1 MMNSTTMQRQ
11 KRIITH
17 ITHYALLLLIILVFT
32 NVNYTERQKENH
44 SQTLVFWYIFTH
56 FTTQFTVYFCSIE
69 QPMCGIQNSLH
80 VYGIWG
86 KCVHVSMGGRLYFSM
101 SMWRQEANF
110 FCCLSLTFCL
120 DWLASKAL
128 GCLSFHV
135 PVLGECRIL
144 SPSYTQYAMPFL
156 PSPQGHV
163 LTPSTYLK
171 PCTPLNTMSL
181 PICPQC

>member
-17 ITHYALLLLIILVFT
+17 ITHYALLLLIILVFK
-32 NVNYTERQKENH
+32 NVKYTERQKEKSLTN
-44 SQTLVFWYIFTH
+44 TGIL
-56 FTTQFTVYFCSIE
+56 VYFHTFYHIVYSLLLFYIAAYIWNIE
-69 QPMCGIQNSLH
+69 FFA
-80 VYGIWG
+80 
-86 KCVHVSMGGRLYFSM
+86 CVWHLGEMYTCEHGCLYFSM

-128 GCLSFHV
+128 ECLSFHI